1 METMT
6 FEQATEWGKS
16 LDGRA
21 VWAALMESRANFD
34 RLAAKTDEQ
43 FRQMTTKTDKQIQK
57 MSEHVEQMSARVDEV
72 TKNVDKVSK
81 DLGGIGNSMG
91 KVTEEMF
98 AAKICDIFH
107 NQYDYEFTKTN
118 RDVKFTKDGK
128 DLAEVDIFLENGS
141 IVMAIEVKTNLTK
154 AHVNDHIARLTKIRS
169 YMDFHD
175 DKKILLGGI
184 AGAHVPNDVKNYAEE
199 NGLYVL
205 VQNGENVKVIEEP
218 KKFSPKEW

>member
-6 FEQATEWGKS
+6 FEQALEWGKS

-21 VWAALMESRANFD
+21 VWNALMETRANIE
-34 RLAAKTDEQ
+34 RLSAEAEVRSAKTDE
-43 FRQMTTKTDKQIQK
+43 QIQK
-57 MSEHVEQMSARVDEV
+57 MSEHIDQMSTR
-72 TKNVDKVSK
+72 VDKVSK

-91 KVTEEMF
+91 QVTEEMF

-128 DLAEVDIFLENGS
+128 DLVEVDIFLENGS

-154 AHVNDHIARLTKIRS
+154 VHVDDHIERLNKIRS
-169 YMDFHD
+169 YMDYHD

-184 AGAHVPNDVKNYAEE
+184 AGAHVPNDVRNYAEE

-205 VQNGENVKVIEEP
+205 VQSGENVKVIEEP
-218 KKFSPKEW
+218 EKFSPKEW